1 MSLNGEQIKTIR
13 AKLGL
18 TQAELAREL
27 YLDGKYGARTV
38 RRWENDEI
46 PITGPACRALE
57 EIAKR
62 CRIAIP

>member
-1 MSLNGEQIKTIR
+1 MSLNGEQIKAIR

-18 TQAELAREL
+18 TKTELAREL

-38 RRWENDEI
+38 RRWENNEI

-57 EIAKR
+57 EITKGR
-62 CRIAIP
+62 RIAIP